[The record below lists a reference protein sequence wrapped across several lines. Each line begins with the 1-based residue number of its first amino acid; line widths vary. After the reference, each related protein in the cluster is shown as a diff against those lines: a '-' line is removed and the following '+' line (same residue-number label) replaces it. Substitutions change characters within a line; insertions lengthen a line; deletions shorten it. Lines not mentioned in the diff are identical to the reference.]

1 MTLKVDPDRVRI
13 RPVAIEDRSTLLEL
27 RFAMWADIEAAAH
40 HGARAAASGMA
51 DRAALLKESET
62 WLDKHIGHDFVA
74 FIADLDGRPAAT
86 AALMWFDHPPV
97 PANPNGVEAYIL
109 NVSTRPEARHIG
121 LAQALIERLIA
132 EARAAGVH
140 RIWLRASDAGRPL
153 YESLGFGSQEDD
165 MRLTL
170 DQAAIRH
177 EPS

>member
-13 RPVAIEDRSTLLEL
+13 RPVTIEDRSTLLEF
-27 RFAMWADIEAAAH
+27 RFAMWADIDAASH
-40 HGARAAASGMA
+40 HGPHAAASGIA
-51 DRAALLKESET
+51 DRATLLKDSER
-62 WLDKHIGHDFVA
+62 WLDRHIGHDFVA

-109 NVSTRPEARHIG
+109 NVYARPEARHIG
-121 LAQALIERLIA
+121 LARALIERLIA
-132 EARAAGVH
+132 EARTAGVR

-153 YESLGFGSQEDD
+153 YESVGFWSQEDD

-170 DQAAIRH
+170 D
-177 EPS
+177 